1 MREYARLVKLLLL
14 GRKMQLRKVAIGLIV
29 IASLSTLTACGAGE
43 NAAARNITKVTDGAE
58 TEVITDTSALKLRG
72 FLLVAQPDGSAV
84 LVGTIINANS
94 TPDSL
99 LGISANNVLAT
110 VTNETNVISENFPMI
125 FEGGS
130 ANAKAVIP
138 SLGVKAGNTV
148 KLSFLFNTAGVVTV
162 KAIVRDKRDTY
173 AGVTA

>member
-1 MREYARLVKLLLL
+1 
-14 GRKMQLRKVAIGLIV
+14 MQLRKVAIGLII

-43 NAAARNITKVTDGAE
+43 NAAARNIKKVTDGAE
-58 TEVITDTSALKLRG
+58 TEVITDTSALKIRG

-99 LGISANNVLAT
+99 LGISANNVLAK
-110 VTNETNVISENFPMI
+110 VTTELTEISEELPMI
-125 FEGGS
+125 FEGDS

-138 SLGVKAGNTV
+138 GLGVKAGNTV
-148 KLSFLFNTAGVVTV
+148 ELSFFFKTAGVVTV
-162 KAIVRDKRDTY
+162 KAIVRDQSDTY

>member
-1 MREYARLVKLLLL
+1 MCALLSNYFL
-14 GRKMQLRKVAIGLIV
+14 GEKMQLRKVAIGLIV

-110 VTNETNVISENFPMI
+110 ITNESNVISENIPMI
-125 FEGGS
+125 FEGDS

-138 SLGVKAGNTV
+138 GLGVKAGNTV
-148 KLSFLFNTAGVVTV
+148 ELSFFFNTAGVVTV
-162 KAIVRDKRDTY
+162 KVIVRDKRDTY
-173 AGVTA
+173 AGVSA

>member
-1 MREYARLVKLLLL
+1 LLSNYFL
-14 GRKMQLRKVAIGLIV
+14 GEKMQLRKVAIGLIV

-58 TEVITDTSALKLRG
+58 TEVITDTSAMKLRG

-110 VTNETNVISENFPMI
+110 VTNESNVISENIPMI
-125 FEGGS
+125 FEGDS

-138 SLGVKAGNTV
+138 GLGVKAGNTV
-148 KLSFLFNTAGVVTV
+148 NISFFFETAGVVTV

>member
-1 MREYARLVKLLLL
+1 LLSNYFL
-14 GRKMQLRKVAIGLIV
+14 GEKMQLRKVAIGLIV
-29 IASLSTLTACGAGE
+29 ITSLSTLTACGAGE

-58 TEVITDTSALKLRG
+58 TEVITDTSAMKLRG

-110 VTNETNVISENFPMI
+110 VTNESNVISENIPMI
-125 FEGGS
+125 FEGDS

-138 SLGVKAGNTV
+138 GLGVKAGNTV
-148 KLSFLFNTAGVVTV
+148 ELSFFFNTAGVVTV
-162 KAIVRDKRDTY
+162 KVIVRDKRDTY
-173 AGVTA
+173 AGVTS

>member
-1 MREYARLVKLLLL
+1 
-14 GRKMQLRKVAIGLIV
+14 MQLRKVAISLI
-29 IASLSTLTACGAGE
+29 IAASLSTLTACGAGE

-84 LVGTIINANS
+84 LVGTIINTNS

-99 LGISANNVLAT
+99 LGVSANNVLAT
-110 VTNETNVISENFPMI
+110 FAGENILISENAPMI
-125 FEGGS
+125 FEGES

-138 SLGVKAGNTV
+138 NLGIKAGNSV
-148 KLSFLFNTAGVVTV
+148 EISFFFKTAGIVSV
-162 KAIVRDKRDTY
+162 KAIVRDKRDIY
-173 AGVTA
+173 AGVTS

>member
-1 MREYARLVKLLLL
+1 
-14 GRKMQLRKVAIGLIV
+14 MQIRKVVISFVI
-29 IASLSTLTACGAGE
+29 IASLSTLTACGAGQ
-43 NAAARNITKVTDGAE
+43 NAASRTITKVTDGAE
-58 TEVITDTSALKLRG
+58 TDVVTATSNMKIRG

-84 LVGTIINANS
+84 LVGTIVNANS

-110 VTNETNVISENFPMI
+110 LTSESEVISENTPMI
-125 FEGGS
+125 FEGDS

-138 SLGVKAGNTV
+138 GLGVKAGNTV
-148 KLSFLFNTAGVVTV
+148 DISFFFKTGGVVTV

-173 AGVTA
+173 AGVTS

>member
-1 MREYARLVKLLLL
+1 
-14 GRKMQLRKVAIGLIV
+14 MQLRKVAIGLV
-29 IASLSTLTACGAGE
+29 VAASLSTLTACGAGE
-43 NAAARNITKVTDGAE
+43 NAAGRNIKKVTDGAE
-58 TEVITDTSALKLRG
+58 TEVITDTSAMKLRG

-110 VTNETNVISENFPMI
+110 LTNESNVISEKTPMI
-125 FEGGS
+125 FEGDS

-138 SLGVKAGNTV
+138 GLGVKPGNTV
-148 KLSFLFNTAGVVTV
+148 DISFFFKTAGVVTV
-162 KAIVRDKRDTY
+162 KAIVRDQRDTY

>member
-1 MREYARLVKLLLL
+1 
-14 GRKMQLRKVAIGLIV
+14 MQLRKVAISLIV

-58 TEVITDTSALKLRG
+58 TEVVTDTSNLKIRG
-72 FLLVAQPDGSAV
+72 MLLVAQPDGSAV

-94 TPDSL
+94 NPDSL
-99 LGISANNVLAT
+99 LGLSANNLLAT
-110 VTNETNVISENFPMI
+110 VTTASNVISENIPMI
-125 FEGGS
+125 FEGDS

-138 SLGVKAGNTV
+138 GLGVKAGNTV
-148 KLSFLFNTAGVVTV
+148 DISFFFETAGVITV

>member
-1 MREYARLVKLLLL
+1 
-14 GRKMQLRKVAIGLIV
+14 MQLRKVAISFVI
-29 IASLSTLTACGAGE
+29 IASLSTLTACGAGQS
-43 NAAARNITKVTDGAE
+43 AASRTITKVTDGAE
-58 TEVITDTSALKLRG
+58 TEVVTATSNIKIRG

-84 LVGTIINANS
+84 IVGTIINANS

-110 VTNETNVISENFPMI
+110 VTSESDVISENTPII
-125 FEGGS
+125 FEGAS

-138 SLGVKAGNTV
+138 GLGVKAGNTV
-148 KLSFLFNTAGVVTV
+148 DISFFFKTAGVVTV
-162 KAIVRDKRDTY
+162 KAIVRDQRDSY

>member
-1 MREYARLVKLLLL
+1 LLSNYFL
-14 GRKMQLRKVAIGLIV
+14 GEKMQLRKVAISLIV
-29 IASLSTLTACGAGE
+29 TASLSTLTACGAGE

-99 LGISANNVLAT
+99 LGISVNNVLAT
-110 VTNETNVISENFPMI
+110 LTTESNVISENFPMI
-125 FEGGS
+125 FEGDS

-138 SLGVKAGNTV
+138 GLGIKAGNTV
-148 KLSFLFNTAGVVTV
+148 DISFFFNTAGVVTV

>member
-1 MREYARLVKLLLL
+1 
-14 GRKMQLRKVAIGLIV
+14 MQLRKVAIGLLV
-29 IASLSTLTACGAGE
+29 VVSLSTLTACGAGE
-43 NAAARNITKVTDGAE
+43 NAAARNIKKVTDGAE

-94 TPDSL
+94 TPDLL
-99 LGISANNVLAT
+99 LGISVNKVLAT
-110 VTNETNVISENFPMI
+110 VTNKSNVISENFPMI
-125 FEGGS
+125 FEGDS
-130 ANAKAVIP
+130 ANAKAVI
-138 SLGVKAGNTV
+138 SGLAVKAGNTV
-148 KLSFLFNTAGVVTV
+148 ELSFFFKGAGIVTV

>member
-1 MREYARLVKLLLL
+1 
-14 GRKMQLRKVAIGLIV
+14 MQLRKVAIGLIV
-29 IASLSTLTACGAGE
+29 VASLSTLTACGAGE

-58 TEVITDTSALKLRG
+58 TTVMTDTSALKLRG

-99 LGISANNVLAT
+99 LGISANNVLAK
-110 VTNETNVISENFPMI
+110 VTTELTEISEKVPMI
-125 FEGGS
+125 FEGDS

-138 SLGVKAGNTV
+138 GLGVKPGNTV
-148 KLSFLFNTAGVVTV
+148 NISFFFNTAGVVTV
-162 KAIVRDKRDTY
+162 KAIVRDQRDTY

>member
-1 MREYARLVKLLLL
+1 LLSNYFL
-14 GRKMQLRKVAIGLIV
+14 GEKMQLRKVAIGLIV

-110 VTNETNVISENFPMI
+110 ITNESNVISENIPMI
-125 FEGGS
+125 FEGDS

-138 SLGVKAGNTV
+138 GLGVKAGNTV
-148 KLSFLFNTAGVVTV
+148 ELSFFFNTAGVVTV
-162 KAIVRDKRDTY
+162 KVIVRDKLDTY
-173 AGVTA
+173 AGVSA

>member
-1 MREYARLVKLLLL
+1 
-14 GRKMQLRKVAIGLIV
+14 MQLRKVAIGLIV

-99 LGISANNVLAT
+99 LGISANKVLAT

-148 KLSFLFNTAGVVTV
+148 ELSFLFNTAGVVTV

>member
-1 MREYARLVKLLLL
+1 LLSNYFL
-14 GRKMQLRKVAIGLIV
+14 GEKMQLRKVAIGLIV

-58 TEVITDTSALKLRG
+58 TEVITDTSAMKLRG

-99 LGISANNVLAT
+99 LGISANGVLAT
-110 VTNETNVISENFPMI
+110 LTNESNVISENIPMI
-125 FEGGS
+125 FEGDS

-138 SLGVKAGNTV
+138 GLGLKAGNTV
-148 KLSFLFNTAGVVTV
+148 ELSFFFNTAGVVTV
-162 KAIVRDKRDTY
+162 KVIVRDKRDTY

>member
-1 MREYARLVKLLLL
+1 
-14 GRKMQLRKVAIGLIV
+14 MQLRKVAIGLIV

-72 FLLVAQPDGSAV
+72 FLVVAQPDGSAV

-110 VTNETNVISENFPMI
+110 ITNESNVISENIPMI
-125 FEGGS
+125 FEGDS

-138 SLGVKAGNTV
+138 GLGVKAGNTV
-148 KLSFLFNTAGVVTV
+148 ELSFFFNTAGVVTV
-162 KAIVRDKRDTY
+162 KVIVRDKRDTY
-173 AGVTA
+173 AGISA

>member
-1 MREYARLVKLLLL
+1 
-14 GRKMQLRKVAIGLIV
+14 MQSRKVVISLIV

-43 NAAARNITKVTDGAE
+43 SAASRNITKVTDGAE
-58 TEVITDTSALKLRG
+58 TEVVTDTSNLKIRG
-72 FLLVAQPDGSAV
+72 LLLVAQPDGSAV

-99 LGISANNVLAT
+99 LGLSANNLLAT
-110 VTNETNVISENFPMI
+110 VTTESNVISENIPMI
-125 FEGGS
+125 FEGDS

-138 SLGVKAGNTV
+138 GLGVKAGNTV
-148 KLSFLFNTAGVVTV
+148 DISFFFETAGVITV
-162 KAIVRDKRDTY
+162 KAIVRDQRDTY

>member
-1 MREYARLVKLLLL
+1 
-14 GRKMQLRKVAIGLIV
+14 MQLRKVAIGLIV

-58 TEVITDTSALKLRG
+58 TEVITDTSAMKLRG

-99 LGISANNVLAT
+99 LGISANGVLAT
-110 VTNETNVISENFPMI
+110 LTNESNVISENIPMI
-125 FEGGS
+125 FEGDS
-130 ANAKAVIP
+130 ANAKAVVP
-138 SLGVKAGNTV
+138 GLGVKAGNTV
-148 KLSFLFNTAGVVTV
+148 ELSFFFNTAGVVTV
-162 KAIVRDKRDTY
+162 KVIVRDKRDTY